1 MIIISSKIERWY
13 VLFLSSIGFS
23 ISICSNVCVC
33 ILQFI
38 SSQKKYASYTSMVC
52 TTLKQWNDGRCVYFL
67 AVSIQIILHQ
77 AFRVAS
83 EEHFLTAGSNY
94 KKKICLV
101 MLFAINSAVP
111 EDYGAVIHYTWRR
124 EHTTY
129 KKCVLALDG
138 TNILSIP
145 LYSAF
150 FVLCAS
156 SLYS

>member
-83 EEHFLTAGSNY
+83 EEHFLTAGSNTM
-94 KKKICLV
+94 ILQE
-101 MLFAINSAVP
+101 
-111 EDYGAVIHYTWRR
+111 EDLLSNVVCDKLCCPRRLWRCYTWWR

-129 KKCVLALDG
+129 KKCVPAIDG
-138 TNILSIP
+138 KIQ
-145 LYSAF
+145 F
-150 FVLCAS
+150 FCLCAS
-156 SLYS
+156 SL